1 MVGGSAQGK
10 SAAERRQHRQLE
22 IEQHGI
28 FDGKLAGQP
37 VLMDIVEGE
46 PRLETDDIGRARGKG
61 LGGEAEL
68 AGLGNVLGV
77 EHGEQAAAGE
87 GERIV
92 QGLGLGQ
99 RQGRR
104 HDDNVELGRQG
115 QGRQG
120 AAGLLIVS
128 LDHELDVELVPG
140 IAERR
145 QAPHQLLQ
153 DVGLSMERRQDRV
166 DRQLGVGE
174 PRLTANGRGPPTEE
188 TGPAQGGEA
197 RNAGEASAAMTG
209 GQRIVATMRTIAAKP
224 KVTAWAVVNRRAAEK
239 WGRARAARSKRS
251 PGQMTSPDQP

>member
-1 MVGGSAQGK
+1 
-10 SAAERRQHRQLE
+10 
-22 IEQHGI
+22 
-28 FDGKLAGQP
+28 
-37 VLMDIVEGE
+37 MDIVEGE

-77 EHGEQAAAGE
+77 EHGEQAAAGK

-145 QAPHQLLQ
+145 QASHQLLQ

-188 TGPAQGGEA
+188 TGPAQGGEGKERRRGERRNDRGPEDRGDDEDNRGQAESDRLGGGQPSRRREMGAGA
-197 RNAGEASAAMTG
+197 REPEASG
-209 GQRIVATMRTIAAKP
+209 VQ
-224 KVTAWAVVNRRAAEK
+224 
-239 WGRARAARSKRS
+239 GR
-251 PGQMTSPDQP
+251 